1 VEADAAEMSLGGGHS
16 ALWCMDE
23 RRWVED
29 FFGFFFVKLEK
40 KKDMCLPFDQLGSPL
55 GPPPPLTTHDKF
67 YPRGPIRVG
76 LEFFNFAPL

>member
-40 KKDMCLPFDQLGSPL
+40 KKTCAYPLINSDRLLVHLHPSQPMIILSAGSNT
-55 GPPPPLTTHDKF
+55 GW
-67 YPRGPIRVG
+67 VG
-76 LEFFNFAPL
+76 IF